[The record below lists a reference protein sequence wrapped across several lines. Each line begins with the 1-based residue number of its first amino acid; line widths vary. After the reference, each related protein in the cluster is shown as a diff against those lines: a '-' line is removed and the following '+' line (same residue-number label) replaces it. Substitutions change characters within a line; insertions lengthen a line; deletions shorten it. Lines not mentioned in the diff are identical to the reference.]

1 MEICE
6 RCGKE
11 TNITTMSWFN
21 TQIICMD
28 CDKKEQ
34 KRPDFQAA
42 KDADSMA
49 VKAGNFNFKGI
60 GIK

>member
-34 KRPDFQAA
+34 KRPDF
-42 KDADSMA
+42 
-49 VKAGNFNFKGI
+49 
-60 GIK
+60 